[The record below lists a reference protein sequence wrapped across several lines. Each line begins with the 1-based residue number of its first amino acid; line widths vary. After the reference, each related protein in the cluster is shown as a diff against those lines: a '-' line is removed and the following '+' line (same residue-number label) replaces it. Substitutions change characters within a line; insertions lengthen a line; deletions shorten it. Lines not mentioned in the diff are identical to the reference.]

1 MIMSTNNI
9 NNDTIINVRE
19 IYDNRIDSLNGKH
32 DTRKRRLLDRVKDE
46 ITHVY
51 AKGRINEQHYN
62 LLNKKIESFVNTNNY
77 KTSDNILGNTD
88 KTRVTKRSP
97 L

>member
-51 AKGRINEQHYN
+51 AKGRINEQHTITC
-62 LLNKKIESFVNTNNY
+62 LIRK
-77 KTSDNILGNTD
+77 
-88 KTRVTKRSP
+88 
-97 L
+97 